1 MKLGNTIILTLPEF
15 RREFKTSQL
24 RDFWNVRHQFIREMN
39 WKRPHVCYWDERDK
53 AAFNTLK
60 EWIESEDNGTVSIDE
75 RKNGIDALRQLSGS
89 PIQISDDEFMLSVV
103 GVSKED
109 IIYADKENY
118 SLPEYIN
125 TGNQANKERIHKIEV
140 AESLDCPVSIYIGET
155 RVATINPDKCIYVTE
170 IQNKFVR
177 ILPNEKEVGDY
188 KYELINVPG
197 QYRSI
202 LKRSEIGAPHIFY
215 EYPEPITHFWFKLG
229 DVFRS
234 SSEYYLKHE

>member
-15 RREFKTSQL
+15 RREFKASQL
-24 RDFWNVRHQFIREMN
+24 RDFWNVRHQFIREMD
-39 WKRPHVCYWDERDK
+39 WKRSHVCYWDERDI

-60 EWIESEDNGTVSIDE
+60 EWIEDEDDGTVSTDE
-75 RKNGIDALRQLSGS
+75 RKKGIDALRQLSGS

-103 GVSKED
+103 GVSRED
-109 IIYADKENY
+109 IIYADKEKLI
-118 SLPEYIN
+118 LPEYAN
-125 TGNQANKERIHKIEV
+125 TGNQENKERIHKIEV

-155 RVATINPDKCIYVTE
+155 KVATINPDECIYVTE

-177 ILPNEKEVGDY
+177 ILPNIKEVGDY

-202 LKRSEIGAPHIFY
+202 LKKTKIGASYIFY
-215 EYPEPITHFWFKLG
+215 KYDEPITHFWFERG
-229 DVFRS
+229 DVFTS
-234 SSEYYLKHE
+234 DSEYLKHE